1 MAVMDINGRIA
12 AAVDQRTR
20 ELVALRREL
29 HQHPELAFEEHET
42 AKAVAAFLA
51 KLGIKYRAGIG
62 KTGIIAL
69 IDGAKPGPTIGIRAD
84 MDALPI
90 HEQTGLPFA
99 SKVPGKMH
107 ACGHDVHTV
116 IALGVAAALSEM
128 RSDLHGRVKL
138 IFQPA
143 EETLSGA
150 QAMIADG
157 VLDDPKMDVVLG
169 YHNWPAVEAGKV
181 GYNADVVMASAD
193 AFDIT
198 LKGREGHGAHPHMGI
213 DALAAAA
220 QFVSQVQTI
229 VSREVKPIS
238 PAVVTIGEL
247 HAGTARNI
255 IAGTA
260 TLKGIVRTMEAG
272 LSEKIEQAMR
282 RMLDGIKTGMRV
294 DYTLDWKRVA
304 PALRN
309 HKPTLFFGVPTAYAL
324 MLAAMD
330 AGAPADFS
338 SVRACAS
345 MERKMTSV
353 CPFACSCSCVTRN
366 RHRRPWPVNGSRV
379 VKGDSFMCFAN
390 GASETRCARR
400 ARSPVA
406 PRMRVASKRRA
417 EWCSR
422 R

>member
-1 MAVMDINGRIA
+1 MDINGRIA
-12 AAVDQRTR
+12 RIVEARAS
-20 ELVALRREL
+20 ELVALRRQL

-42 AKAVAAFLA
+42 AKAVTAFLA
-51 KLGIKYRAGIG
+51 KLGVKYRAGVG
-62 KTGIIAL
+62 KTGVIAV
-69 IDGAKPGPTIGIRAD
+69 IEGAKPGATVGIRAD

-90 HEQTGLPFA
+90 LEQTGLPFA
-99 SKVPGKMH
+99 SKLPGKMH

-116 IALGVAAALSEM
+116 IALGVAAALAEM
-128 RSDLHGRVKL
+128 RTELHGRVKF

-157 VLDDPKMDVVLG
+157 ALDDPKMDVLLG

-220 QFVSQVQTI
+220 HFVSQVQTI

-238 PAVVTIGEL
+238 PAVITVGEL

-260 TLKGIVRTMEAG
+260 TLKGIVRTMEPG

-282 RMLDGIKTGMRV
+282 RMLEGIKLGMRV
-294 DYTLDWKRVA
+294 DYALDWKRVA

-309 HKPTLFFGVPTAYAL
+309 HKPTLERLLKSAREVL
-324 MLAAMD
+324 
-330 AGAPADFS
+330 GAENVYELPE
-338 SVRACAS
+338 AS
-345 MERKMTSV
+345 MGSEDFAWFAERVPAAHLRIGSKIEGLDTAIHRANYDCNDLAIPIGVRVMT
-353 CPFACSCSCVTRN
+353 
-366 RHRRPWPVNGSRV
+366 
-379 VKGDSFMCFAN
+379 
-390 GASETRCARR
+390 R
-400 ARSPVA
+400 AVLELTE
-406 PRMRVASKRRA
+406 K
-417 EWCSR
+417 
-422 R
+422 

>member
-1 MAVMDINGRIA
+1 MDINARITRIA
-12 AAVDQRTR
+12 EARNE
-20 ELVALRREL
+20 ELIALRRKL
-29 HQHPELAFEEHET
+29 HEHPELAFEEHET
-42 AKAVAAFLA
+42 AKAVSGFLS
-51 KLGIKYRAGIG
+51 KLGIKFRAGVG
-62 KTGIIAL
+62 KTGVVAV
-69 IDGAKPGPTIGIRAD
+69 IDGAKPGKTVGIRAD

-90 HEQTGLPFA
+90 LEQTGLPFA

-116 IALGVAAALSEM
+116 IALGVAAALAEL
-128 RSDLHGRVKL
+128 RGELAGRVKL

-181 GYNADVVMASAD
+181 GYNAEVVMASAD

-220 QFVSQVQTI
+220 HLVSQLQTI
-229 VSREVKPIS
+229 ISREVKPIS
-238 PAVVTIGEL
+238 PAVLTVGEL

-260 TLKGIVRTMEAG
+260 VLKGIVRTMEAG

-282 RMLDGIKTGMRV
+282 RMLEGIKTGMRV

-309 HKPTLFFGVPTAYAL
+309 HKPTLERLLKSAREMLGNENVYELPEPSMGSEDFAWFAERVPAAHLRIGSKIDGLDTAIHRANYDCNDLAIPIGVR
-324 MLAAMD
+324 
-330 AGAPADFS
+330 
-338 SVRACAS
+338 V
-345 MERKMTSV
+345 
-353 CPFACSCSCVTRN
+353 VTRAALDLA
-366 RHRRPWPVNGSRV
+366 GS
-379 VKGDSFMCFAN
+379 
-390 GASETRCARR
+390 
-400 ARSPVA
+400 
-406 PRMRVASKRRA
+406 
-417 EWCSR
+417 
-422 R
+422 